1 MSVMTSVAVQTKG
14 LRRAPRLR
22 LLPAHKDLHSARRRA
37 TASEIRDAET
47 RPALRLLSRPAEER
61 SVLIAGGDAAARDAV
76 RRDLARTISPET
88 AIEQAGAV
96 WEVLARAADSS
107 IVILSGALEGLS
119 AESLLS
125 MLAHRHPG
133 LPVVSVGNAAQS
145 APVAC

>member
-1 MSVMTSVAVQTKG
+1 MTSAAVETRG

-22 LLPAHKDLHSARRRA
+22 LLPAHQGLRTRRRA

-47 RPALRLLSRPAEER
+47 RPALRLLNPPAEER
-61 SVLIAGGDAAARDAV
+61 PVLIAGGDAAAREAV

-125 MLAHRHPG
+125 MLAQRHPG
-133 LPVVSVGNAAQS
+133 LPVVSVGNAA
-145 APVAC
+145 AATPVPVAC